1 MKPKDFIEFLKLP
14 PNILAAISLVSGT
27 ILFANDELLK
37 KLYMTNFRNDYGFVV
52 SIIFL
57 ISVSI
62 LIVLLLAII
71 LKKIKNKYENVQL
84 RKGQIKYLL
93 ALDKT
98 KVKIIKSFIKE
109 NTHTLKMNQ
118 NDGVTQEF
126 SYFGIISLAGN
137 TQAVDFGYDNEMYL
151 YYFLQPW
158 VIKLI
163 NSNDELAKKYL

>member
-1 MKPKDFIEFLKLP
+1 MKVKDFIEFLKLP

-62 LIVLLLAII
+62 LIVLLLTIV
-71 LKKIKNKYENVQL
+71 LKKITNKYENFQL

-98 KVKIIKSFIKE
+98 KVKIIKSFI
-109 NTHTLKMNQ
+109 
-118 NDGVTQEF
+118 
-126 SYFGIISLAGN
+126 
-137 TQAVDFGYDNEMYL
+137 
-151 YYFLQPW
+151 
-158 VIKLI
+158 
-163 NSNDELAKKYL
+163 